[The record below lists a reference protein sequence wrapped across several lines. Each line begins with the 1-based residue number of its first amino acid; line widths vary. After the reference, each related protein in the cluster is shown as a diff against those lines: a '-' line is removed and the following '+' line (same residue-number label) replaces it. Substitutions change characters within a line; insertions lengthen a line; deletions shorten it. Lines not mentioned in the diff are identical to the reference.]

1 MMPFA
6 IRPLAYACIPVRS
19 PEVHARF
26 ASDILGLERSDEQE
40 LAFRSDDRRRSIIF
54 ADETA
59 PLAVGIALA
68 DEDALERQAE
78 LLSSRQFSVTELDGE
93 ACRRRGVRRAFAT
106 IDPTGH
112 AIELVARVEL
122 SARRLHP
129 PRNSGL
135 AGFSTVGLRSRDIDA
150 DVRFWCD
157 TIGAEVADRVGDI
170 TYLRMDSAHHRV
182 ALYPSDRAG
191 LVYASL
197 AVKSHDDLMS
207 NAYFLEER
215 QVRIVHGP
223 GLETASNRMFV
234 RFQGPDAAVFA
245 FEFNGNEEHG
255 ERRPRQFALDRYA
268 LCAWGS
274 PCRDVRELAAA

>member
-1 MMPFA
+1 MTPFWD
-6 IRPLAYACIPVRS
+6 RPLAYARIPVRS
-19 PEVHARF
+19 PEAHARF
-26 ASDILGLERSDEQE
+26 AVDVLGLERSDEE
-40 LAFRSDDRRRSIIF
+40 EFAFRSDDRRRSIMF
-54 ADETA
+54 TDEAA
-59 PLAVGIALA
+59 PLAIGIALA
-68 DEDALERQAE
+68 DEVTLERRVE
-78 LLSSRQFSVTELDGE
+78 LLLSRQISVTELDGE

-106 IDPTGH
+106 TDPAGH

-122 SARRLHP
+122 SAQRFYPLRD
-129 PRNSGL
+129 SGL
-135 AGFSTVGLRSRDIDA
+135 AGFSTIGLRSRDIDA

-170 TYLRMDSAHHRV
+170 TYLRMDAAHHRV

-191 LVYASL
+191 LVYASF
-197 AVKSHDDLMS
+197 AVKSHDDLMR
-207 NAYFLEER
+207 NAYLLEEW

-234 RFQGPDAAVFA
+234 RFQGPDGAVFA
-245 FEFNGNEEHG
+245 FEFNGNEERG
-255 ERRPRQFALDRYA
+255 DRRPRQFALDRYA

>member
-1 MMPFA
+1 MMPFSN
-6 IRPLAYACIPVRS
+6 RPLAYARIPVRS
-19 PEVHARF
+19 PEAHARF
-26 ASDILGLERSDEQE
+26 VVDFLGLERSDEQE
-40 LAFRSDDRRRSIIF
+40 FAFRSDDRRRSIIF
-54 ADETA
+54 TDEAA

-68 DEDALERQAE
+68 DEDALERRAE
-78 LLSSRQFSVTELDGE
+78 LLSSRISVAELDGE
-93 ACRRRGVRRAFAT
+93 ACRRRGVRRAFAIT
-106 IDPTGH
+106 DPTGH

-170 TYLRMDSAHHRV
+170 TYLRMDAAHHRV

-191 LVYASL
+191 LLYASF

-207 NAYFLEER
+207 NAYLLEER

-234 RFQGPDAAVFA
+234 RFQGPDGAVFA
-245 FEFNGNEEHG
+245 FEFNGNEERG
-255 ERRPRQFALDRYA
+255 DRRPRQFALDRYA

>member
-1 MMPFA
+1 MMPFS
-6 IRPLAYACIPVRS
+6 IPPLAYACIPVRS
-19 PEVHARF
+19 PGAHARF
-26 ASDILGLERSDEQE
+26 AVDILGLERSDEQE
-40 LAFRSDDRRRSIIF
+40 FAFRSDERRRSIML

-68 DEDALERQAE
+68 DEEALERRAE
-78 LLSSRQFSVTELDGE
+78 LLSSRQISVTELDKD

-106 IDPTGH
+106 TDPTGH
-112 AIELVARVEL
+112 MIELVARVEL
-122 SARRLHP
+122 SARRFHP

-135 AGFSTVGLRSRDIDA
+135 AGFSTVGLRSRDINA

-170 TYLRMDSAHHRV
+170 TYLRMDAAHHRV
-182 ALYPSDRAG
+182 ALYPSNRAG
-191 LVYASL
+191 LLYVGF
-197 AVKSHDDLMS
+197 AVRSHDDLMS
-207 NAYFLEER
+207 NAYFLQER

-234 RFQGPDAAVFA
+234 RFQGPHGAVFA
-245 FEFNGNEEHG
+245 FEFNGNERQSD
-255 ERRPRQFALDRYA
+255 RRPRQFALDRYA